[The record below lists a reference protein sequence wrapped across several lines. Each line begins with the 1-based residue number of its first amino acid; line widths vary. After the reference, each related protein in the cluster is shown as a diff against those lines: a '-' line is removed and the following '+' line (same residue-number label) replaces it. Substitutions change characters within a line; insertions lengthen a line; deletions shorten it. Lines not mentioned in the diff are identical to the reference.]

1 MVNRLTIIVS
11 WVYHRHCSVAVSPT
25 VDRIARTR
33 SAGVKPGKSRFWTGT
48 VKPGKTGFW
57 TGTIKTGFWSAIFG
71 CLAWHRWIGG
81 QGISAVFSMQNSC
94 SWTRGSLAS
103 KVPRKF
109 KLKIGWNYLWF
120 FHGTKHINVGWIG
133 TKFSMALVLWW
144 SRRHQ
149 KVFKWQLFSSNNT
162 VLTKMTTSFS
172 QSSFWMKKTCHLMT
186 F

>member
-1 MVNRLTIIVS
+1 MTANYEAPDSSKKQTKLWFRDLYNKFPITISWVIRYHISHYTRMSMVNRLTIIVS

-25 VDRIARTR
+25 VDRITRTG
-33 SAGVKPGKSRFWTGT
+33 SAGVKTGKSGFWTGT

-109 KLKIGWNYLWF
+109 KLKVGWNYLCF
-120 FHGTKHINVGWIG
+120 F
-133 TKFSMALVLWW
+133 S
-144 SRRHQ
+144 
-149 KVFKWQLFSSNNT
+149 
-162 VLTKMTTSFS
+162 
-172 QSSFWMKKTCHLMT
+172 
-186 F
+186 